1 MEPSRS
7 EVFEPV
13 RVERADT
20 PVMFMR
26 AEDTPEAITSAWA
39 EFEELVG
46 LKGRKFFGSFD
57 PIAKEYRVCV
67 QLRDGDDP
75 ETLGLE
81 QATLPGGWYLRARLH
96 GEPPALYQRIA
107 PTFAQL
113 EKQAATD
120 MSRPSIEFYRSRDVI
135 DLLLPVA

>member
-1 MEPSRS
+1 
-7 EVFEPV
+7 
-13 RVERADT
+13 VERADT

-57 PIAKEYRVCV
+57 PIAKEYRV
-67 QLRDGDDP
+67 
-75 ETLGLE
+75 
-81 QATLPGGWYLRARLH
+81 
-96 GEPPALYQRIA
+96 
-107 PTFAQL
+107 
-113 EKQAATD
+113 
-120 MSRPSIEFYRSRDVI
+120 SRPAIEFYRSREVI